1 MKIWEFTEQPNHPV
15 WDATK
20 EPLKNILPNGHI
32 DPRKAADLYDE
43 YMEQWQICDE
53 IGINIMVNEHHA
65 TATCMSASCTLPL
78 AVLARTTKN
87 VRMMS
92 LGIPIANRTDPI
104 RVAEEIAMID
114 TYSRGRFEM
123 GFVRGAQY
131 EVFPSSGDPVTQTRR
146 FGEAYRLI
154 MKALTTHDGP
164 FSWNGEFYKCREVNI
179 WPRCYQDPH
188 PPVWMV
194 AIGAAAGGWIAEQ
207 KAKVGTFLNGR
218 ASKALFD
225 AYRRR
230 WLELGWGMP
239 SPDQFGY
246 MAMAA
251 VADTEEEARRR
262 AYQIAGYVRTQGR
275 LAPQFTNPPGYVPAK
290 FVAKEMRLKEDPNY
304 VAEHRTVQLSNGKR
318 VILGQA
324 SIDELIDAHVVFA
337 GTPDQVYK
345 QIKAFH
351 DHVGGVGNLML
362 MAQGGDLSHKDAVA
376 NLTMFS
382 REVMPRLKELRVDG
396 YEPPAVAQRAVA

>member
-1 MKIWEFTEQPNHPV
+1 MNVWQFTEQPYHPV
-15 WDATK
+15 WDATRA
-20 EPLKNILPNGHI
+20 PLKNVLPNGHI

-43 YMEQWQICDE
+43 YMEQWQLCDE

-131 EVFPSSGDPVTQTRR
+131 EVFPASGDPVTQTRR

-154 MKALTTHDGP
+154 LKALTTHDGP

-207 KAKVGTFLNGR
+207 KARVGTFLNGR
-218 ASKALFD
+218 ASKDLFD

-239 SPDQFGY
+239 PTTQFGY

-251 VADTEEEARRR
+251 VADTEEEAKRR
-262 AYQIAGYVRTQGR
+262 AYQIAGYVRTQSR

-290 FVAKEMRLKEDPNY
+290 FVAKEMRLKTAPDY
-304 VAEHRTVQLSNGKR
+304 VAEHRTVQMSDGKR
-318 VILGQA
+318 VILGTA

-337 GTPDQVYK
+337 GTPDQVYA
-345 QIKAFH
+345 QIKAYNEY
-351 DHVGGVGNLML
+351 VGGVGNLMI
-362 MAQGGDLSHKDAVA
+362 MGQGGDLGHADTVD
-376 NLTMFS
+376 NLSLFA

-396 YEPPAVAQRAVA
+396 YEPPALQQRVAA